1 MKKEEI
7 APYVNLIYGTSPA
20 HTPLLKSLQ
29 SGGVLEQLRAAEDLI
44 LNVSSRV
51 YSQLISGPQDVV
63 YERDDLIKD
72 CRATLDTLTEAIR
85 ALIRDKNALYEI
97 VEDLELEELKA
108 DDASCYAAKKI
119 PLC

>member
-20 HTPLLKSLQ
+20 HTTLLKSLQ
-29 SGGVLEQLRAAEDLI
+29 SGGVLEQLLAVADLI
-44 LNVSSRV
+44 RNDSTRA

-72 CRATLDTLTEAIR
+72 SRATLDTLAEAIR

-97 VEDLELEELKA
+97 VEDLELEKLKA
-108 DDASCYAAKKI
+108 DDASCCAAKKI
-119 PLC
+119 SLC